1 MEIKEVFPL
10 NSLHRTEKQRG
21 TVGTD
26 TLMN

>member
-21 TVGTD
+21 TVGTN
-26 TLMN
+26 THMN